1 MRSATRAFP
10 LAGLCLASCFAAGTV
25 WAQDP
30 GWRSSISISPV
41 REEADL
47 DSGGDMTLNAVIL
60 RAGTS
65 TSIGGGNR
73 AGITLNYD
81 YYDYSFNKATAFR
94 NVGPWGVVKRYGG
107 SVPFS
112 FALQDGWS
120 VGVAPSADWF
130 LEDGAKSSEGLV
142 WGATLTAVR
151 RYDNGN
157 VLGLGLAAF
166 SGIEENTVFPF
177 PIINWQLSPN
187 WRVMNPLAA
196 GPTGPAGLE
205 LDYLWGDGWSLGFGV
220 AYRQSRFR
228 LKENGPTPNGV
239 GEISGVPVFLRA
251 RRDFGQDWTLN
262 LYGGVVA
269 AGEIRVEDAAG
280 NVRRKEDL
288 KTAPIFGANVT
299 VRF

>member
-1 MRSATRAFP
+1 MRPAPRALHF
-10 LAGLCLASCFAAGTV
+10 AGLCLASCVAAGTA

-30 GWRSSISISPV
+30 GWRSFISVSPV
-41 REEADL
+41 REDADL
-47 DSGGDMTLNAVIL
+47 ESGGDLTVNAVIL
-60 RAGTS
+60 RGSTS

-81 YYDYSFNKATAFR
+81 YSDYSFNKATAFGG
-94 NVGPWGVVKRYGG
+94 VGPWGVVKRYGG
-107 SVPFS
+107 SVPLS
-112 FALQDGWS
+112 FALQDGWI

-130 LEDGAKSSEGLV
+130 LEDGAKSSESLV
-142 WGATLTAVR
+142 WGGTLTAVR

-166 SGIEENTVFPF
+166 SGIEENKLFPF

-187 WRVMNPLAA
+187 WRVTNPLAA

-205 LDYLWGDGWSLGFGV
+205 LEYAWGGGWSLAVGA
-220 AYRQSRFR
+220 AYRQLRFR
-228 LKENGPTPNGV
+228 LKEQGPTPNGV

-280 NVRRKEDL
+280 NVQRKDDL
-288 KTAPIFGANVT
+288 KTAPIFGANVA